1 MDSKDNNFRLVITL
15 TVSVIAIAA
24 YNSLFYPGYLTPD
37 SAYILYQTN
46 GIAPLSNWHP
56 IFITRLWGVLYDIFK
71 SAGGIWSIQIL
82 LLVLSATF
90 MSLKIKN
97 ATIGISFL
105 VLTLFYPPIMTNM
118 GALWKDDF
126 AAIFTLISYA
136 FLISYFNKTTRYN
149 LSLLIS
155 SCIIVSLTRI
165 DYFIVILPF
174 ILAATIPMGY
184 LNIKNALSRFSYYVL
199 IVLLSVFIINK
210 LLSVG
215 IEKKLNPWVTIAAW
229 DIVGIEQRS
238 GEKDLSSIYNCS
250 TSDPLVWGDT
260 KRFSVNLPEG
270 DYVTP
275 VKEESS
281 YFFKLWFN
289 SIIKH
294 PASYFEHRMCV
305 AKTFFGFNTPSVH
318 YPYPS
323 PIFNNYNLSQK
334 SDRSNLNLDAY
345 WFFDASSSSPMFRY
359 WYYLV
364 VVIFI
369 TLAMNAM
376 RKFSIVNNALS
387 ASILLE
393 ALRVL
398 VLPAA
403 DFRYGI
409 WIVFGTITLI
419 FVSIDKIFNKR
430 DDL

>member
-1 MDSKDNNFRLVITL
+1 MDSKAKNFRLMLTL
-15 TVSVIAIAA
+15 AVSVIAIAT
-24 YNSLFYPGYLTPD
+24 YNSIFYPGYLTPD

-46 GIAPLSNWHP
+46 GMAPLSNWHP

-82 LLVLSATF
+82 LLVLSGTF

-97 ATIGISFL
+97 ATIGIFFL
-105 VLTLFYPPIMTNM
+105 VLILFYPPIMTNM

-126 AAIFTLISYA
+126 AAIFTLISLASLTNYCN
-136 FLISYFNKTTRYN
+136 NKKKCN
-149 LSLLIS
+149 LSLLIA
-155 SCIIVSLTRI
+155 SCILVSLTRI
-165 DYFIVILPF
+165 DYFIVTLPF
-174 ILAATIPMGY
+174 ILAATLSIE
-184 LNIKNALSRFSYYVL
+184 NQSIKKVLARFSYCVL
-199 IVLLSVFIINK
+199 IVILSVFIINK
-210 LLSVG
+210 ILSIG

-229 DIVGIEQRS
+229 DIAGIEQRS
-238 GEKDLSSIYNCS
+238 GEKDLGSIYNCN

-281 YFFKLWFN
+281 YFFKLWFS

-294 PASYFEHRMCV
+294 PVSYVEHRMCV
-305 AKTFFGFNTPSVH
+305 AKVFLGFNTPSVH
-318 YPYPS
+318 YPYPA
-323 PIFNNYNLSQK
+323 PIFGNYNLSQK
-334 SDRSNLNLDAY
+334 SDRSNLNLDTY

-369 TLAMNAM
+369 TLAMHAI
-376 RKFSIVNNALS
+376 RKSSIVNNALS

-419 FVSIDKIFNKR
+419 FVSIDKIINKR
-430 DDL
+430 DDC